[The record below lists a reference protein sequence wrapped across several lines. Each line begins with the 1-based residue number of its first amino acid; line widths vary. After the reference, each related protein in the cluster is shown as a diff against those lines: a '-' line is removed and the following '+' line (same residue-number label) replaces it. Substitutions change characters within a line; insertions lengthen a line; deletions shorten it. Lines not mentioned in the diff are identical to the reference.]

1 MCSSVVEHFTDNEEA
16 EGSIPSTPTNRTFKR
31 KEGSKMPTR
40 KRIRVVLK
48 FGTETLVGKFGKAK
62 RKLDQKIFDN
72 VARQVAF
79 LRREQRADVVI
90 VSSGA
95 IKAGK
100 EMMARSGINPNNT
113 TLDKGQIAAVGM
125 PYLLTRWRL
134 AFWSFKMLTAPFWI
148 TYANWLSEPERR
160 SVCSGILCCSHQG
173 IIPIVNENDVV
184 SANEIELMEKGIS
197 ENDQLALMVASLID
211 ADAVLFLTDVGG
223 VYEADP
229 KVKPSA
235 RMYEEIDPETA
246 RKVYH
251 LLSYSSSNG
260 TGGIRAKIRS
270 ALQCFASGRR
280 VAIARLDDNVIIDF
294 AKGKPV
300 GTMIGPSTRFK

>member
-1 MCSSVVEHFTDNEEA
+1 MLTK
-16 EGSIPSTPTNRTFKR
+16 NRNKL
-31 KEGSKMPTR
+31 
-40 KRIRVVLK
+40 VLK
-48 FGTETLVGKFGKAK
+48 FGTEALLGKSGKAK
-62 RKLDQKIFDN
+62 RKLDQRIFN
-72 VARQVAF
+72 SVAEQVAF

-100 EMMARSGINPNNT
+100 ESLARFGINANNT
-113 TLDKGQIAAVGM
+113 NLDKGEIAAVGM
-125 PYLLTRWRL
+125 PHLLNRWKH
-134 AFWSFKMLTAPFWI
+134 AFGSFKMLTAPFWV

-160 SVCSGILCCSHQG
+160 SICSGILCCSHQG

-197 ENDQLALMVASLID
+197 ENDQLAMMVASLID
-211 ADAVLFLTDVGG
+211 ADAVLFLTDAGG
-223 VYEADP
+223 VYETDP
-229 KVKPSA
+229 RIKSSA

-246 RKVYH
+246 LRIYH

-280 VAIARLDDNVIIDF
+280 VAIA
-294 AKGKPV
+294 G
-300 GTMIGPSTRFK
+300 S

>member
-1 MCSSVVEHFTDNEEA
+1 
-16 EGSIPSTPTNRTFKR
+16 
-31 KEGSKMPTR
+31 MPTR

-134 AFWSFKMLTAPFWI
+134 AFWSSKMLTAPFWV
-148 TYANWLSEPERR
+148 TYSNWLFEPERR
-160 SVCSGILCCSHQG
+160 SICSGILCCSHQG

-251 LLSYSSSNG
+251 LLSYSSLNG

-280 VAIARLDDNVIIDF
+280 VAIAGLDDNVIVDF
-294 AKGKPV
+294 ARGKPV
-300 GTMIGPSTRFK
+300 GTMIGQSAKFK

>member
-1 MCSSVVEHFTDNEEA
+1 MLTK
-16 EGSIPSTPTNRTFKR
+16 NRNKL
-31 KEGSKMPTR
+31 
-40 KRIRVVLK
+40 VLK
-48 FGTETLVGKFGKAK
+48 FGTEALLGKSGKAK

-134 AFWSFKMLTAPFWI
+134 AFWSSKMLTAPFWV
-148 TYANWLSEPERR
+148 TYSNWLFEPERR
-160 SVCSGILCCSHQG
+160 SICSGILCCSHQG

-223 VYEADP
+223 VYETDP
-229 KVKPSA
+229 RIKSSA
-235 RMYEEIDPETA
+235 RMYEEIDAGTA
-246 RKVYH
+246 QALYD
-251 LLSYSSSNG
+251 SFSGASSNG
-260 TGGIRAKIRS
+260 SGGIKAKLSS
-270 ALQCFASGRR
+270 ALRCFNDGRR
-280 VAIARLDDNVIIDF
+280 VAIAGLDDNVIVDF

-300 GTMIGPSTRFK
+300 GTMIGPSAKFK

>member
-1 MCSSVVEHFTDNEEA
+1 MLTK
-16 EGSIPSTPTNRTFKR
+16 NRNKL
-31 KEGSKMPTR
+31 
-40 KRIRVVLK
+40 VLK
-48 FGTETLVGKFGKAK
+48 FGTEALLGKSGKAK

-134 AFWSFKMLTAPFWI
+134 AFWSFKMLTAPFWV
-148 TYANWLSEPERR
+148 TYSNWLFEPERR
-160 SVCSGILCCSHQG
+160 SICSGILCCSHQG

-280 VAIARLDDNVIIDF
+280 VAIAGLDDNVIVDF
-294 AKGKPV
+294 ARGKPV
-300 GTMIGPSTRFK
+300 GTMIGQSAKFK